1 MLVIFLL
8 PYMSCVI
15 WAHLELIFS
24 THTVAAG
31 DGEDGAGPVPVAG
44 TNSNAAQF
52 KLLQQTGQGE
62 ELEVSP
68 TAGIEDDAV
77 VVGRDNVNKLPILL
91 MYFV

>member
-1 MLVIFLL
+1 MLATFLQ
-8 PYMSCVI
+8 PYMSCLI
-15 WAHLELIFS
+15 WAQLKLIFFS

-44 TNSNAAQF
+44 TDSNAAQF

-68 TAGIEDDAV
+68 TAG
-77 VVGRDNVNKLPILL
+77 KLI
-91 MYFV
+91 

>member
-1 MLVIFLL
+1 MGTIKTDFL
-8 PYMSCVI
+8 
-15 WAHLELIFS
+15 

-31 DGEDGAGPVPVAG
+31 DGKDGAGPVPVAG
-44 TNSNAAQF
+44 TNSDAAQF

-77 VVGRDNVNKLPILL
+77 VVGKEKTKSRLTAVLHVVKGYL
-91 MYFV
+91 FH